1 MLEKYELRL
10 KAFKELLA
18 KLRLEVEELIQII
31 DDSELRRILRYR
43 YHDNF
48 SWVKIMHLMEY
59 ETEDKAKKKVY
70 RFFEKM

>member
-59 ETEDKAKKKVY
+59 ETESKARMKVERY
-70 RFFEKM
+70 FEKI